1 MKITA
6 RSSYCPECPYLEKN
20 KEHLDKTQYENIVQH
35 NAVFPCHMELKKVVG
50 SDNSGVEIYASVVSE
65 FVVCRGR
72 AKEIGMI

>member
-1 MKITA
+1 
-6 RSSYCPECPYLEKN
+6 
-20 KEHLDKTQYENIVQH
+20 
-35 NAVFPCHMELKKVVG
+35 MELKKVVG